1 MNMES
6 LPPALPQSNVLVT
19 MGMRA
24 RVRGLTSDIGKTLN
38 GLIVTVMEEAV
49 YTSHNKTRTQ
59 VHRTGTGNDRQR
71 GSPTP
76 PSASDDGEHLTPLK
90 HPKKK
95 IKKIIK
101 TSNTVVYMHYFDHTI
116 NNLE

>member
-1 MNMES
+1 MES

-24 RVRGLTSDIGKTLN
+24 RVRGLTSGDIGKTLN

-76 PSASDDGEHLTPLK
+76 PSASDDGEHIILTPLK
-90 HPKKK
+90 HPKNK
-95 IKKIIK
+95 
-101 TSNTVVYMHYFDHTI
+101 
-116 NNLE
+116 NLN

>member
-24 RVRGLTSDIGKTLN
+24 RVRGLTSGDIGKTLN

-59 VHRTGTGNDRQR
+59 VHRTGTGNDIDKEDLPRL
-71 GSPTP
+71 PAPAT
-76 PSASDDGEHLTPLK
+76 
-90 HPKKK
+90 
-95 IKKIIK
+95 
-101 TSNTVVYMHYFDHTI
+101 TVNI
-116 NNLE
+116 